1 MNQNVT
7 DILDDAHKWELFLQ
21 GNEPAF
27 EQLYRKYYSTLF
39 NYGYRVTTDQ
49 TLTRE
54 AIQHLF
60 VKLWTNR
67 KGLSATP
74 HVKQY
79 LFKAFRNHLF
89 SLQEKNKKEPS
100 VEEEDILLV
109 QDSSEEKI
117 IRLETAVHNAQKLQE
132 MLSTLTPRQKE
143 AIQLRFFSNL
153 SYEEIANIMDM
164 QVGGTY
170 KLIYRALERLRE
182 SSPIFFMICCMLGV

>member
-1 MNQNVT
+1 MNQELT
-7 DILDDAHKWELFLQ
+7 DTLADATRWELFLQ
-21 GNEPAF
+21 GNEQAF
-27 EQLYRKYYSTLF
+27 EQLYRRYYPVLF

-49 TLTRE
+49 SLTRE

-67 KGLSATP
+67 GGLSATP

-89 SLQEKNKKEPS
+89 SLQEQSRKELS
-100 VEEEDILLV
+100 VEEDEINLV
-109 QDSSEEKI
+109 QDSREEKI
-117 IRLETAVHNAQKLQE
+117 IRIETAHHNAQKLQE

-153 SYEEIANIMDM
+153 SYEEIAGIMEM
-164 QVGGTY
+164 QIGGTY
-170 KLIYRALERLRE
+170 KLIYPALERLRE
-182 SSPIFFMICCMLGV
+182 STPIFFMICYWLSY

>member
-1 MNQNVT
+1 MNQDVT
-7 DILDDAHKWELFLQ
+7 DIADDAKKWELFLQ

-27 EQLYRKYYSTLF
+27 EQLYRKYYSILF

-67 KGLSATP
+67 SGLSATP

-89 SLQEKNKKEPS
+89 SLQEQNKKELS
-100 VEEEDILLV
+100 VEEEEIDLV
-109 QDSSEEKI
+109 QDSREEKI

-132 MLSTLTPRQKE
+132 LLSTLTARQKE

-170 KLIYRALERLRE
+170 KLIYRALERMRE
-182 SSPIFFMICCMLGV
+182 GSPIFFMVCCLLGI

>member
-1 MNQNVT
+1 MNQELT
-7 DILDDAHKWELFLQ
+7 DTIADANRWELFLQ

-27 EQLYRKYYSTLF
+27 EQLYRRYYPVLF
-39 NYGYRVTTDQ
+39 NYGYRVSSDKD
-49 TLTRE
+49 LTRE

-67 KGLSATP
+67 AGLSATP

-89 SLQEKNKKEPS
+89 ALQEKNRKEKAMGEQ
-100 VEEEDILLV
+100 VFTLV
-109 QDSSEEKI
+109 QDSREEKI
-117 IRLETAVHNAQKLQE
+117 IRLETDHHNAQKLQE
-132 MLSTLTPRQKE
+132 LLSTLTPRQRE
-143 AIQLRFFSNL
+143 AIQLRFFSDL

-170 KLIYRALERLRE
+170 KLIYRALERMRE
-182 SSPIFFMICCMLGV
+182 STPIFFMICYWLCH